1 MATPIVK
8 KFSEEYLELRILGF
22 GTTGKGDRIALL
34 SPSSARSLA
43 YALLAEAERLNQ
55 SALPSKKPNCLPQ
68 AKKTHRAKG
77 ATISDIGNLTKVLD
91 GEKDPTLFRN

>member
-43 YALLAEAERLNQ
+43 YALLVQAERLDQN
-55 SALPSKKPNCLPQ
+55 ALPSKKPNCPPQ
-68 AKKTHRAKG
+68 VKRHTQRSDHRALEAG
-77 ATISDIGNLTKVLD
+77 LHGRSNS
-91 GEKDPTLFRN
+91 